1 MAGCDKLRKSVLTE
15 SAKRVSGL
23 VSPFVSQVARRA
35 MGNGEKLSPVK
46 DSRRSS
52 LFEDFDQE
60 NEAPDKDEYIKED
73 VFSAAALRL

>member
-1 MAGCDKLRKSVLTE
+1 MTE
-15 SAKRVSGL
+15 SVKRVSGL

-60 NEAPDKDEYIKED
+60 NVTPDCEENLAPKEED
-73 VFSAAALRL
+73 VFLSAALRL

>member
-1 MAGCDKLRKSVLTE
+1 MTD

-35 MGNGEKLSPVK
+35 MDNEKHSPVK

-52 LFEDFDQE
+52 LFDDDFDQE
-60 NEAPDKDEYIKED
+60 NENDGVKVSPVKKVDS
-73 VFSAAALRL
+73 FSAAAIRL

>member
-1 MAGCDKLRKSVLTE
+1 MTE

-35 MGNGEKLSPVK
+35 MKNEQHSPVK

-52 LFEDFDQE
+52 LFDDFDQE
-60 NEAPDKDEYIKED
+60 SEIADTENISVVKKVDMFP
-73 VFSAAALRL
+73 AAALRL

>member
-1 MAGCDKLRKSVLTE
+1 MRKSVLTE

-52 LFEDFDQE
+52 LFDGFEE
-60 NEAPDKDEYIKED
+60 NEVPETENISPVED
-73 VFSAAALRL
+73 VFVTAALRL